1 MLKKAD
7 IGPSFFRHT
16 SYLTLIDLIPNRTT
30 IVWWEDKN
38 MTVPIW
44 VFAVAA
50 GIIIS
55 AFMAIKSG
63 REDRQQEMEIIEREG
78 EIYMER
84 LEKEKEKRQGSLGT

>member
-1 MLKKAD
+1 LEKA
-7 IGPSFFRHT
+7 ILGLLFFRHT
-16 SYLTLIDLIPNRTT
+16 SYLTLIDLIQNRTT
-30 IVWWEDKN
+30 IVWWEDGN

>member
-1 MLKKAD
+1 LVF
-7 IGPSFFRHT
+7 FFRHT
-16 SYLTLIDLIPNRTT
+16 SYSTLIDLIQNRTT
-30 IVWWEDKN
+30 IVWWEDGN

-50 GIIIS
+50 GIMIS

>member
-1 MLKKAD
+1 
-7 IGPSFFRHT
+7 
-16 SYLTLIDLIPNRTT
+16 
-30 IVWWEDKN
+30 

-50 GIIIS
+50 GIMIS

-78 EIYMER
+78 EIYMDR
-84 LEKEKEKRQGSLGT
+84 LEKEKERRQGSLGT